1 MPSFDV
7 YQGRERVGFQ
17 PIPGRMP
24 VGRIEAPDGARVGA
38 GTSNSLYLIMPAELL
53 GDFPP
58 DEAGEAPRL
67 VYLSAQWAR
76 QLAREGKYGLRWH
89 DALGERAGSAVEL
102 ERSGA

>member
-7 YQGRERVGFQ
+7 YQGRERVTFQ
-17 PIPGRMP
+17 PIPGRSP

-38 GTSNSLYLIMPAELL
+38 GTSGALYLIMAAQQL

-58 DEAGEAPRL
+58 DAEGEAPKL

-76 QLAREGKYGLRWH
+76 QLGREGKYGLSWIDGIEGRE
-89 DALGERAGSAVEL
+89 AAAPEL
-102 ERSGA
+102 ERSQA